1 MNKSRIAA
9 PLLLAFVL
17 ASTRAASA
25 PATPAAAPAA
35 APGWTGLAK
44 PRDVIT
50 ARGKLMEGMERLME
64 PIDTITVQSGP
75 VKNVDVLHRNADT
88 IADMLTAVPHLFPPT
103 TNLYDPKSQTPATI
117 ALPAI
122 WQNFD
127 AFYQLAGAASKAA
140 REMAGTSGDKSLRAA
155 SLKLRASCDACH
167 ALFLRK
173 YEPPKAQA
181 SDEQFDFDKALGNKK

>member
-1 MNKSRIAA
+1 MNKSLTAA
-9 PLLLAFVL
+9 PLLLALVL
-17 ASTRAASA
+17 ARTFAASA
-25 PATPAAAPAA
+25 PAAPAA
-35 APGWTGLAK
+35 APGWTGLAN

-64 PIDTITVQSGP
+64 PIDTITVQTGP
-75 VKNVDVLHRNADT
+75 VKNVDLLHRNADT

-122 WQNFD
+122 WQSFD
-127 AFYQLAGAASKAA
+127 VFYQLAGAASKAA
-140 REMAGTSGDKSLRAA
+140 RQMAGTSGDKPLRTA

-181 SDEQFDFDKALGNKK
+181 SDEAFDFDKALGNKK